1 MELLIFIYYIFGMEN
16 NIDFS
21 EGKVTSLNKWFFG
34 TYKDEN
40 GEYGYTLMTNW
51 DDWDEWTV
59 DEVSWD
65 DESPEN
71 ENEVVEMITKQFKDY
86 MYS

>member
-1 MELLIFIYYIFGMEN
+1 MEN

-34 TYKDEN
+34 NYKDEN
-40 GEYGYTLMTNW
+40 GEYTYTLMTNW
-51 DDWDEWTV
+51 NDWDEWTV

-65 DESPEN
+65 DEAPEN
-71 ENEVVEMITKQFKDY
+71 EDEVVEMITKQFQEY
-86 MYS
+86 MYP